1 MPRVSTAVK
10 SARETKHTYICTGCR
25 KPIEPGQRYY
35 HWQQYR
41 SPKRYRH
48 MTCGRPRHSELSS
61 AKTAPL
67 HDSVEDAL
75 KAISNWA
82 PTLEWDADASA
93 WEPIDAQEL
102 ADALA
107 GVASQASEI
116 ADEYESS
123 ADNMPESLQDGSQAE
138 AMRDVAERLREWA
151 ENLEAFDG
159 SAEPELPDP
168 PEGIE
173 EDGDGWEDYLNQCQ
187 EALDSWASDQQTEAE
202 EALSED
208 VPEYEG

>member
-10 SARETKHTYICTGCR
+10 SARETKRPYICTGCR
-25 KPIEPGQRYY
+25 KPIEAGQHYY

-41 SPKRYRH
+41 SPKSYRH
-48 MTCGRPRHSELSS
+48 MTCGRPRQSELSF

-67 HDSVEDAL
+67 HDAVEDAQ

-82 PTLEWDADASA
+82 PTLEWDGSA

-107 GVASQASEI
+107 EVASQAGEI
-116 ADEYESS
+116 ADEYESG
-123 ADNMPESLQDGSQAE
+123 ADNMPESLQYGTQAE

-151 ENLEAFDG
+151 GNMEDFDG